1 VSAPDP
7 RLNCC
12 ECVAERGSGAGS
24 VRGKEMEPLRILL
37 VDDHLLF
44 RKGLIR
50 LLDVQPDFTVVGEAR
65 DGLEAIERARQLR
78 PDVVL
83 MDIRMP
89 NCDGLE
95 ATRRIKAQMP
105 EMKVVMLTVSDDEQD
120 LVAAVKSG
128 ADGYLLKDLQPE
140 ALFDQLRR
148 IGEGEAALSR
158 GMTGKLLNQ
167 LARRSRPAPESK
179 AIAVLSE
186 RECEVLAL
194 VVEGFTN
201 VEIGEE
207 LGIARNTV
215 KNHLRSIYAKL
226 DVKNRTEAAAYA
238 VGHGLVCLPDSLR

>member
-1 VSAPDP
+1 MP
-7 RLNCC
+7 
-12 ECVAERGSGAGS
+12 
-24 VRGKEMEPLRILL
+24 PLRILL

-50 LLDVQPDFTVVGEAR
+50 LLDVQPDFDVVGEAQ
-65 DGLEAIERARQLR
+65 DGLEAIEKTREVR
-78 PDVVL
+78 PDLVL
-83 MDIRMP
+83 MDINMP

-105 EMKVVMLTVSDDEQD
+105 EVKVVMLTVSDDERD
-120 LVAAVKSG
+120 LATAVKYG

-140 ALFDQLRR
+140 ELFEQLRR
-148 IGEGEAALSR
+148 VGEGQAPLSR
-158 GMTGKLLNQ
+158 GMTGKLFNQ
-167 LARRSRPAPESK
+167 LARRSRPIPEPK
-179 AIAVLSE
+179 ASAVLSK

-201 VEIGEE
+201 REIGDE

-226 DVKNRTEAAAYA
+226 SVDNRTQAAAYA
-238 VGHGLVCLPDSLR
+238 VGHGLVCLPERFE

>member
-1 VSAPDP
+1 
-7 RLNCC
+7 
-12 ECVAERGSGAGS
+12 
-24 VRGKEMEPLRILL
+24 MEPLRILL

-50 LLDVQPDFTVVGEAR
+50 LLGAQPDFDVVGEAR
-65 DGLEAIERARQLR
+65 DGLEAIEKTRQLR
-78 PDVVL
+78 PDLVL

-105 EMKVVMLTVSDDEQD
+105 GVHVVMLTVSDNEQD
-120 LVAAVKSG
+120 LARAVKYG

-140 ALFDQLRR
+140 ELFEQLRR
-148 IGEGEAALSR
+148 VGQGEAPLSR
-158 GMTGKLLNQ
+158 GMTGKLFNQ
-167 LARRSRPAPESK
+167 LSRRSRPVAESK
-179 AIAVLSE
+179 ASGVLSE
-186 RECEVLAL
+186 RECEVLTL

-201 VEIGEE
+201 HQIGDE

-226 DVKNRTEAAAYA
+226 NVNNRTQAAAYA
-238 VGHGLVCLPDSLR
+238 VGHGLVCLPDRRD

>member
-1 VSAPDP
+1 
-7 RLNCC
+7 
-12 ECVAERGSGAGS
+12 
-24 VRGKEMEPLRILL
+24 MELLRILL

-50 LLDVQPDFTVVGEAR
+50 LLDAQRDFEVVGEAQ
-65 DGLEAIERARQLR
+65 DGLEAIEKTRQLH

-105 EMKVVMLTVSDDEQD
+105 DVQVVMLTVSDNEQD
-120 LVAAVKSG
+120 LARAVKYG

-140 ALFDQLRR
+140 ELFEQLRR
-148 IGEGEAALSR
+148 VGQGEAPLSR
-158 GMTGKLLNQ
+158 GMTGKLFNQ
-167 LARRSRPAPESK
+167 LSRRSRPVAESK
-179 AIAVLSE
+179 ASAVLSE
-186 RECEVLAL
+186 RESEVLAL
-194 VVEGFTN
+194 VVEGLTN
-201 VEIGEE
+201 HQIGDE

-226 DVKNRTEAAAYA
+226 NVNNRTQAAAYA
-238 VGHGLVCLPDSLR
+238 VGHGLVCLPDRLD

>member
-1 VSAPDP
+1 
-7 RLNCC
+7 
-12 ECVAERGSGAGS
+12 
-24 VRGKEMEPLRILL
+24 MEPLRILL

-44 RKGLIR
+44 RKGLMR
-50 LLDVQPDFTVVGEAR
+50 LLDVQPNFSVVGEAR
-65 DGLEAIERARQLR
+65 DGLEAIEETRQLR

-83 MDIRMP
+83 MDINMP

-105 EMKVVMLTVSDDEQD
+105 EIKVVMLTVSDDEQD
-120 LVAAVKSG
+120 LVTAVKYG
-128 ADGYLLKDLQPE
+128 ADGYLLKDIQPE
-140 ALFDQLRR
+140 ELFQQLRR
-148 IGEGEAALSR
+148 VGEGEAPLSP

-167 LARRSRPAPESK
+167 VARRSRPAPELQVGG
-179 AIAVLSE
+179 VLSR

-201 VEIGEE
+201 REIGEE

-238 VGHGLVCLPDSLR
+238 VGRGLVCLPNGSS

>member
-1 VSAPDP
+1 
-7 RLNCC
+7 
-12 ECVAERGSGAGS
+12 
-24 VRGKEMEPLRILL
+24 MEPLRILL

-50 LLDVQPDFTVVGEAR
+50 LLDAQPGFDVVGEAR
-65 DGLEAIERARQLR
+65 DGLEAIEKTRQLR

-95 ATRRIKAQMP
+95 ATRRIKARMP
-105 EMKVVMLTVSDDEQD
+105 DVQVVMLTVSDSEQD
-120 LVAAVKSG
+120 LAAAVKYG

-140 ALFDQLRR
+140 ELFEQLRR
-148 IGEGEAALSR
+148 VGKGEAPLSR
-158 GMTGKLLNQ
+158 GMTGKLFNQ
-167 LARRSRPAPESK
+167 LSRRGRPVAESK
-179 AIAVLSE
+179 ASAVLSE

-201 VEIGEE
+201 REIGDE

-215 KNHLRSIYAKL
+215 KNHLRSVYAKL
-226 DVKNRTEAAAYA
+226 NVNNRTQAAAYA
-238 VGHGLVCLPDSLR
+238 VGHGLVCLPDRLD